1 MIDNL
6 FQLFFFHRLNQ
17 LPHIPKIV
25 LFRPTFNFRL
35 AFRLLGM
42 LLIIMALAMVF
53 PVGVSLYFG
62 DGSQFGLIASAL
74 VILMVG
80 LFLRNFL
87 GVGATYELH
96 EKESFWFTAVIWL
109 VIPMMGALPYLF
121 TSTVSNFTDA
131 AFESFSGFTTTG
143 SSVLS
148 GLESKPQ
155 GLLVWRSVSQW
166 VGGLGLILFVVAIL
180 HRLNEGSARLYEA
193 EFSGTLQ
200 RRLHPRMARNVVL
213 MWAVYSALSLA
224 LFLLLFFAG
233 NSFVDSLCT
242 ALSTVSTGGFMTHDA
257 GLAGF
262 SNFSMGCITFFMF
275 LSGINLAVLFCFFT
289 GRWRQV
295 RNDEEF
301 KRYLLVLVASVLLC
315 IIAFSIAEKHMGW
328 STVSFSLFH
337 IASTISTCGFYTSSP
352 SVWPMMV
359 SVVTFLLIFL
369 GASAGST
376 GGGLKIKRI
385 MILAR
390 YVRNYFVRMIHP
402 RAVLSVK
409 VNGKVVEDSYVIRIF
424 SYIFLY
430 LLFVAVGAL
439 VLTICGSDIPNALC
453 MAAANISNLG
463 PSPVINNLGAS
474 LDYIQLQPFAKWT
487 MMVLMLAGRL
497 EVFAIVSIF
506 LPAYWRVTR

>member
-1 MIDNL
+1 
-6 FQLFFFHRLNQ
+6 
-17 LPHIPKIV
+17 
-25 LFRPTFNFRL
+25 
-35 AFRLLGM
+35 M
-42 LLIIMALAMVF
+42 LLVIMALSMVL
-53 PVGVSLYFG
+53 PVSVSLYYS
-62 DGSQFGLIASAL
+62 DGSQFGLVAAAL
-74 VILMVG
+74 VILAVG

-87 GVGATYELH
+87 GVGATFELH
-96 EKESFWFTAVIWL
+96 EKESFWFTAIIWL
-109 VIPMMGALPYLF
+109 VIPLMGALPYLF
-121 TSTVSNFTDA
+121 TSTVTSFTDA

-143 SSVLS
+143 SSVLT
-148 GLESKPQ
+148 GLEGKPQ

-166 VGGLGLILFVVAIL
+166 IGGMGLILFVVAIL

-213 MWAVYSALSLA
+213 MWVVYSGLTLA
-224 LFLLLFFAG
+224 LFLLLYFGG

-242 ALSTVSTGGFMTHDA
+242 AMSTVSTGGFMTHDA

-262 SNFSMGCITFFMF
+262 SDFSMGCITLFMI
-275 LSGINLAVLFCFFT
+275 LSGVNLAVLFCIFT

-295 RNDEEF
+295 RADEEF
-301 KRYLLVLVASVLLC
+301 VRYLIVLLVAALLC
-315 IIAFSIAEKHMGW
+315 TVSFSIAQGHLQW
-328 STVSFSLFH
+328 RTAAFSLFH
-337 IASTISTCGFYTSSP
+337 IASTMSTCGFYTASP
-352 SVWPMMV
+352 SVWPMVV

-376 GGGLKIKRI
+376 GGGLKFKRI

-390 YVRNYFVRMIHP
+390 YVRNYFVTMIHP

-409 VNGKVVEDSYVIRIF
+409 VNGTVISNSYVTRIF
-424 SYIFLY
+424 SYVFLY
-430 LLFVAVGAL
+430 LLFVALGAF
-439 VLTICGSDIPNALC
+439 VLTICGYDIPNAFC

-474 LDYIQLQPFAKWT
+474 LDYVSLLPVAKWT

-497 EVFAIVSIF
+497 EIFAIVSII
-506 LPAYWRVTR
+506 LPAYWRPRN